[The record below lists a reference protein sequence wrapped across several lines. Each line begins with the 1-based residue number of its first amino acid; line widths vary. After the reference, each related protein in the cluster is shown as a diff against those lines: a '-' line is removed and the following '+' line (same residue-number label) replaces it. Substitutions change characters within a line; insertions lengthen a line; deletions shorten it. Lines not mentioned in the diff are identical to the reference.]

1 MTESLISSGNP
12 IKAGVGPVFSENSR
26 REVREPSIKL
36 SFRSKSRGGYPE
48 RKSSGI
54 PLIPLLFQPV
64 AHMHPGQDTG
74 YLGSLQPLSS
84 IGPRLFSCD
93 CLKVKKLH
101 NQSTSMQNERKK
113 ANLKGNRVLVLAS
126 GSPRRTELLNS
137 AGITHQVVVSK
148 GEELK
153 LHPDGPLELVKQNA
167 RIKAVEVSNRYPD
180 HLILG
185 ADTIVSLNEKVLENP
200 GISIRLNKCCSH
212 CPGKPT

>member
-1 MTESLISSGNP
+1 
-12 IKAGVGPVFSENSR
+12 
-26 REVREPSIKL
+26 
-36 SFRSKSRGGYPE
+36 
-48 RKSSGI
+48 
-54 PLIPLLFQPV
+54 
-64 AHMHPGQDTG
+64 
-74 YLGSLQPLSS
+74 
-84 IGPRLFSCD
+84 
-93 CLKVKKLH
+93 
-101 NQSTSMQNERKK
+101 MQNERKK

-185 ADTIVSLNEKVLENP
+185 ADTIVSLNEKVF
-200 GISIRLNKCCSH
+200 
-212 CPGKPT
+212 GKPRDLDQAKQMLLTLSGKTHLVSTGICLCKKRECFLETRVESSKVTFKKIEDQIIEEYFSAVDPLDKAGSYAMQTRPELIIEKFSGSRSNVVGLPMELLKNWLEEIGFKDI